1 MEPPSPPTL
10 KTSACLRCPPSPQI
24 EVLRARL
31 DGWVDKVS
39 NAAITLE
46 DEAVGVAVQPMV
58 S

>member
-1 MEPPSPPTL
+1 MVATLLDSHWRPSI
-10 KTSACLRCPPSPQI
+10 TSASPQI

-39 NAAITLE
+39 NAAVTLE